1 MNGCGTLLIMLVIA
15 IFLGA
20 LLMPETPI
28 VGIFLIG
35 LIMTI
40 LVVLCAASSNGI
52 NNNGINYSNKSNN
65 YGNPIIPHIY
75 RKQIRR
81 FFKRR

>member
-1 MNGCGTLLIMLVIA
+1 MAGCGTLFIMLIIA

-20 LLMPETPI
+20 LLTPETPI
-28 VGIFLIG
+28 IGIFLIG
-35 LIMTI
+35 LIMI
-40 LVVLCAASSNGI
+40 IFIVLCASSSNGI
-52 NNNGINYSNKSNN
+52 NSNGINYSNKSNN
-65 YGNPIIPHIY
+65 YGNPIIPHMY